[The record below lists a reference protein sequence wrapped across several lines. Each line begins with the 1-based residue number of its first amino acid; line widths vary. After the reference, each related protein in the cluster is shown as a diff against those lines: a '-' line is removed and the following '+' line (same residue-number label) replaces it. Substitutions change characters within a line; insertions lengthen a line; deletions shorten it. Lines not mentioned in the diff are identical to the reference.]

1 MLTVR
6 ALERTGIAAVPIVA
20 ETNGGL
26 TDHVPEAVSIVSAGN
41 EDELVA
47 GWSPNGSSAADVP
60 VRSGEPVPTWAYLS
74 ATVQTG
80 DGWLRGVP
88 A

>member
-1 MLTVR
+1 M
-6 ALERTGIAAVPIVA
+6 A

-47 GWSPNGSSAADVP
+47 GWEPERVVGGDVP

>member
-6 ALERTGIAAVPIVA
+6 ALERAGIAAVPIVA

-41 EDELVA
+41 EDELVEA
-47 GWSPNGSSAADVP
+47 WTPDRGVGAQAP
-60 VRSGEPVPTWAYLS
+60 VRSGEPVPTWAYLG

-80 DGWLRGVP
+80 DGWLQAVP

>member
-6 ALERTGIAAVPIVA
+6 ALERLGVATAAIVA

-26 TDHVPEAVSIVSAGN
+26 TDHVPEADCLISAGN

-47 GWSPNGSSAADVP
+47 AWVPGRVLGSDGLA
-60 VRSGEPVPTWAYLS
+60 RSGEAVPTWAYLG

-80 DGWLRGVP
+80 DGWLKAVGV
-88 A
+88 

>member
-6 ALERTGIAAVPIVA
+6 ALERSGIAAVPIIG

-26 TDHVPEAVSIVSAGN
+26 TDHVPEAVSIVSSGN
-41 EDELVA
+41 EDELVP
-47 GWSPNGSSAADVP
+47 GWTPGRTIGRP
-60 VRSGEPVPTWAYLS
+60 VREGEPVPTWAYLG

-80 DGWLRGVP
+80 DGWLQGVP

>member
-1 MLTVR
+1 M
-6 ALERTGIAAVPIVA
+6 
-20 ETNGGL
+20 
-26 TDHVPEAVSIVSAGN
+26 SAGN

-47 GWSPNGSSAADVP
+47 AWEPERVIGGDVP

-80 DGWLRGVP
+80 DGWLQGVP